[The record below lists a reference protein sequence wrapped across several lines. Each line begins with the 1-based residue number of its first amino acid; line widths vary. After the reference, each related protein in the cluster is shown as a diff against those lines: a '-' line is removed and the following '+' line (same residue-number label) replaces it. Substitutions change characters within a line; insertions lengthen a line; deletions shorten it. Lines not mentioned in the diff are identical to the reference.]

1 MCTVPV
7 TTSMKRSGVFTY
19 SNLHSITP
27 HTQTR
32 TQLSNEALA
41 EVGILKR
48 FAVSPRLVLKTTKMT
63 SQVLKSAFPHNNVGF
78 CLPVIRIIKT
88 SLKAYVTTIR
98 YF

>member
-1 MCTVPV
+1 MVIGMCTVPV

-48 FAVSPRLVLKTTKMT
+48 FAVSPRIFSKATELN
-63 SQVLKSAFPHNNVGF
+63 SRAFKNIPSVNNVKIQLTF
-78 CLPVIRIIKT
+78 Q
-88 SLKAYVTTIR
+88 
-98 YF
+98 